1 MRMAGRMGGDRITV
15 KNLKVVHI
23 DVGGNILYLSG
34 AVPGHRG
41 TLLEIMGK

>member
-23 DVGGNILYLSG
+23 DAESNILYLSG

-41 TLLEIMGK
+41 TLLEIMAR